1 MKKVIKYISR
11 IVLGFFTLLWGLVT
25 WAALTP
31 MEGYHHCEPGQ
42 EEMSPLYGVLITIVL
57 LIIFCVVWHKTRD
70 W

>member
-31 MEGYHHCEPGQ
+31 MEGYHHCELGQ

-57 LIIFCVVWHKTRD
+57 LILFCVVWHKTKD